1 MSLYQLD
8 SDLNVLLKLVKDHR
22 TKLDT
27 KDSQIKVQ
35 LSKSGDRREQ
45 VSLQRRLARV
55 DVFRKKLS
63 GHFFFL
69 NGMKGTTPHFD
80 TITRTHAAIVK
91 IGEAIA
97 VL

>member
-8 SDLNVLLKLVKDHR
+8 SDLNILLKLVKDHR
-22 TKLDT
+22 TVLDT
-27 KDSQIKVQ
+27 KDSKIKVQ

-45 VSLQRRLARV
+45 VSLQKRLARV
-55 DVFRKKLS
+55 DMFRKKLS

-69 NGMKGTTPHFD
+69 NGLKGSVPHFD
-80 TITRTHAAIVK
+80 TITRTHADIVK
-91 IGEAIA
+91 IGDAIA